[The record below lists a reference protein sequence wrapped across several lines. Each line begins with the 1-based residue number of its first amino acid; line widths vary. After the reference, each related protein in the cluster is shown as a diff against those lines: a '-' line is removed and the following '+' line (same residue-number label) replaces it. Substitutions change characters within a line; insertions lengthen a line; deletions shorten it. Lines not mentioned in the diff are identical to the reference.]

1 MKKSKIKYIYNRFHG
16 FVGYKTDDKKIEIVY
31 TEHDREQ
38 KIYEVLNYKTR
49 GTGGV
54 QWQ

>member
-31 TEHDREQ
+31 TEHDYEQ
-38 KIYEVLNYKTR
+38 RILDVFKYPYKTR

-54 QWQ
+54 Q